1 MKKRILL
8 LLQLMM
14 IGTSLYA
21 QSQFLEY
28 HKKPAFIASKYNG
41 VCKNTVLK
49 MQSYAII
56 QLNEPP
62 MVLGGNADS
71 SFFKVEVDPD
81 SVYDCSYKIYSA
93 QFSNCSINYTTYAF
107 ADKLSITYN
116 DKEYSLSCIDG
127 GMDVHIKNLTHKYK
141 SLKNGE
147 ELHIYVTEDIP
158 LTAKDRSEIV
168 LQKGS
173 YFFFSISGQ

>member
-1 MKKRILL
+1 MKRILI

-14 IGTSLYA
+14 FVGFLSA

-28 HKKPAFIASKYNG
+28 YKEPAFIASKYNDYS
-41 VCKNTVLK
+41 KNIVLK

-56 QLNEPP
+56 QIDEPP

-71 SFFKVEVDPD
+71 SFFKVEIEPD

-116 DKEYSLSCIDG
+116 NKEYSLSCIDG
-127 GMDVHIKNLTHKYK
+127 GMDVHIKNLSHKYK

-147 ELHIYVTEDIP
+147 ELHVYVTEDIP
-158 LTAKDRSEIV
+158 LMAKDRSEIV

-173 YFFFSISGQ
+173 FFFFSISD